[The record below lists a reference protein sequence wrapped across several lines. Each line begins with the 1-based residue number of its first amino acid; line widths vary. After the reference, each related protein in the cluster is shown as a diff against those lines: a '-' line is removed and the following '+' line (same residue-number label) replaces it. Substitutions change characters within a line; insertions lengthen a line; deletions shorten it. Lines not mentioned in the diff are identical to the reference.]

1 MGIIDKYCRG
11 SGAKVNKEK
20 TEYIKMGKVEVPQR
34 NWHFKEQKSNKNFTH
49 YAWI

>member
-20 TEYIKMGKVEVPQR
+20 TEYIKIGKVDISQR
-34 NWHFKEQKSNKNFTH
+34 NLQLIEQKK
-49 YAWI
+49 